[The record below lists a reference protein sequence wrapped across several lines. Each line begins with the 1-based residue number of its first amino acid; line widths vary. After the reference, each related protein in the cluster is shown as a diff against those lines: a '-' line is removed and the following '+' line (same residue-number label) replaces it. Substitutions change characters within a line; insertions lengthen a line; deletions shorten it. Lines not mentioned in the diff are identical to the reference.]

1 MQVTLRT
8 DESSSEVAHATR
20 MAWDASSD
28 VISHGTSSEP
38 KCRHFTRAGTFS
50 GFSAFPFS
58 GPAL

>member
-1 MQVTLRT
+1 
-8 DESSSEVAHATR
+8 
-20 MAWDASSD
+20 MAWDSLSD

-50 GFSAFPFS
+50 GFSAFPFK